1 MLRNTIKYGGLI
13 WALFFCWQVNAQHT
27 QSGYSVIGI
36 GEINWGGY
44 TQNASM
50 GGLGLS
56 YNSRFFVNNMNPAL
70 MSSNFE
76 SVFQLGLSIDSRS
89 VTGNTGAGNE
99 TYSTVAGGFKDFG
112 FVLPIKY
119 AKWNMGFGLTPYST
133 VNYGFTSQN
142 TNGPDGST
150 AIAEVEGRGGIDE
163 VFWNNSLRLGNL
175 QLGLKL
181 SFLFGSIQTQD
192 LFFLDG
198 LTLTAFGN
206 SLVEERRSYSGVNAT
221 LGFAYKL
228 PLKGENQFL
237 NFGGFYTPETE
248 INQTRLSTLQNQSST
263 GLVFSSDTLIA
274 NLKTKTTLPNR
285 LGFGISYEK
294 SQALA
299 LGVDFQT
306 QDWTQYLDDGIADGA
321 YGKSFRLA
329 IGGEI
334 IPNYQDLKLSKRISY
349 RFGVHYERTPYLVNN
364 QDVNDIGINLGT
376 SIPLSAFWGVSH
388 VNLGLTFG
396 RRGNITEDRIREN
409 YFKINLGFSIQD
421 LTWFSRGKFD

>member
-1 MLRNTIKYGGLI
+1 MLRTTIKYGGLI
-13 WALFFCWQVNAQHT
+13 WALLCCLQLNAQHT
-27 QSGYSVIGI
+27 QSGYSAIGI
-36 GEINWGGY
+36 GEVNWGGY

-50 GGLGLS
+50 GGLGVS
-56 YNSRFFVNNMNPAL
+56 YNTRYFLNNINPAL

-76 SVFQLGLSIDSRS
+76 AVFQLGMSIDSRN

-99 TYSTVAGGFKDFG
+99 TYSTTAGGFKDFG

-119 AKWNMGFGLTPYST
+119 GKWNMGFGLSPYT
-133 VNYGFTSQN
+133 TINYGFTTRN
-142 TNGPDGST
+142 ENGPEGST
-150 AIAEVEGRGGIDE
+150 AVAEVMGRGGLDE

-181 SFLFGSIQTQD
+181 SFLFGSFQTQD
-192 LFFLDG
+192 SFSLEG

-206 SLVEERRSYSGVNAT
+206 SLVEDRRSYSGVNAT
-221 LGFAYKL
+221 LGAAYKL
-228 PLKGENQFL
+228 PLKENKYL
-237 NFGGFYTPETE
+237 NLGAFFTPDTDV
-248 INQTRLSTLQNQSST
+248 NSTTLRTLQNQSLS
-263 GLVFSSDTLIA
+263 GQVFSSDTIV
-274 NLKTKTTLPNR
+274 NNVETKTTLPGR

-294 SQALA
+294 SQALVV
-299 LGVDFQT
+299 GIDFQT
-306 QDWTQYLDDGIADGA
+306 QDWTKYLDNGEPQQS
-321 YGKSFRLA
+321 YGRAFRIA

-334 IPNYQDLKLSKRISY
+334 TPNFEDIKLSKRISY

-364 QDVNDIGINLGT
+364 QDVNDIGINFGT

-388 VNLGLTFG
+388 VNLGVTFG
-396 RRGNITEDRIREN
+396 RRGDITEGRIREN